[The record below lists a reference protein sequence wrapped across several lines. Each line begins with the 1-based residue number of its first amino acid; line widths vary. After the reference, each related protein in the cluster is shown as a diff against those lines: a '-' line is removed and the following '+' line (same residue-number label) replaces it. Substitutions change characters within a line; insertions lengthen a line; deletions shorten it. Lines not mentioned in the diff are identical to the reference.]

1 MNLNTSCK
9 VSGTELLKN
18 DAKAGDL
25 QTFCLMCE
33 LSLSFL
39 LLLFTFIVNIFAII
53 EWYKIESSCALFIG
67 NKVISK
73 NNCLNTFFVVSY
85 FT

>member
-1 MNLNTSCK
+1 MNLNTICK

-33 LSLSFL
+33 LSLSL
-39 LLLFTFIVNIFAII
+39 LLLFTIIVNIFAII

-73 NNCLNTFFVVSY
+73 NNCLNTFFIVLF

>member
-1 MNLNTSCK
+1 MNLNTICK

-25 QTFCLMCE
+25 QTFCLMCV
-33 LSLSFL
+33 LSLSL
-39 LLLFTFIVNIFAII
+39 LLLFTIIVNIFAII

-73 NNCLNTFFVVSY
+73 NNCLNTFFIVLF

>member
-1 MNLNTSCK
+1 MNLNTICK

-73 NNCLNTFFVVSY
+73 NNCLDTFFIVLF

>member
-33 LSLSFL
+33 LSLSL
-39 LLLFTFIVNIFAII
+39 LLLFTIIVNIFAII

-73 NNCLNTFFVVSY
+73 NNCLNTFFIVLF

>member
-1 MNLNTSCK
+1 MNLNTICK

-33 LSLSFL
+33 LSLSL
-39 LLLFTFIVNIFAII
+39 LLLFTIIVNIFAII

-73 NNCLNTFFVVSY
+73 NNCLNTFFIVLY

>member
-1 MNLNTSCK
+1 MNLNTICK

-33 LSLSFL
+33 LSLSL
-39 LLLFTFIVNIFAII
+39 LLLFTIIVNIFAII

-73 NNCLNTFFVVSY
+73 NNCLDTFFIVLF

>member
-1 MNLNTSCK
+1 MNLNTICK

-33 LSLSFL
+33 LSLSL
-39 LLLFTFIVNIFAII
+39 LLLFTIIVNIFAII
-53 EWYKIESSCALFIG
+53 EWYKIELSCALFIG

-73 NNCLNTFFVVSY
+73 NNCLNTFFIVLF